1 MSDSRLLGEESG
13 SSPKSTRQHSSECAV
28 AAMQQASLEAGT
40 DRLSMKEIEAEIQ
53 AVRRE
58 RRERRTCM

>member
-1 MSDSRLLGEESG
+1 MSDSQSRGKENGG
-13 SSPKSTRQHSSECAV
+13 SLKLSRHHASKNAV

-40 DRLSMKEIEAEIQ
+40 DRMSLEEIEAEIQ

-58 RRERRTCM
+58 RRKH

>member
-1 MSDSRLLGEESG
+1 MSCSRLPGAASG
-13 SSPKSTRQHSSECAV
+13 ASPKSSRQHPSECAV
-28 AAMQQASLEAGT
+28 AAMQQASLEAGA

-58 RRERRTCM
+58 RRKRPN